1 MNRNLVHR
9 ALLLAALL
17 VVGALAASAQD
28 WAGSARIQGVV
39 QDEQG
44 NPIAGAKLTL
54 SPVKAPG
61 TGPQPLTTDEKGKWA
76 YLGLAGGEWKIVI
89 EKEGYLISEGVLPVS
104 AGLSHPPRTI
114 TLRKATQEAP
124 AQPGAEP
131 GAQPAEPDKGA
142 AIRGYIQKG
151 NELLEAKQYAGARA
165 EYQKAIAELPA
176 EQHPAL
182 LRGVAQTYQQ
192 EGNHAAARAEYQ
204 KANAGLPPAE
214 QVPNLRGI
222 AQTWYAESKAQEA
235 IDTLKSALEIAP
247 ADAETL
253 QLLINVL
260 AASGREAES
269 QQYIA
274 RLPQGQKVDPN
285 ILLNL
290 GIEAYNKKDLDTAL
304 GKFDQVVRDHPDV
317 PDTYYYRGLVYLNQG
332 KNKEA
337 AADFQKLL
345 QIAPNHANAKE
356 AKEFLDYLKTQS

>member
-1 MNRNLVHR
+1 MNRNLVQR

-17 VVGALAASAQD
+17 AVGALAASAQD

-44 NPIAGAKLTL
+44 NPIAGAKITL

-61 TGPQPLTTDEKGKWA
+61 TGPQPLTTDAKGKWA
-76 YLGLAGGEWKIVI
+76 YLGLAGGEWKLVI
-89 EKEGYLISEGVLPVS
+89 EKEGYATSEGVLPVS

-114 TLRKATQEAP
+114 TLRQATP
-124 AQPGAEP
+124 AAAAQP
-131 GAQPAEPDKGA
+131 GAQPAQPNKGD

-151 NELLEAKQYAGARA
+151 NELLQSKQYAAARA
-165 EYQKAIAELPA
+165 EYEKAIAELPA

-222 AQTWYAESKAQEA
+222 AQSWYAEGKAQEA

-290 GIEAYNKKDLDTAL
+290 GIEAYNKKDLEAAL